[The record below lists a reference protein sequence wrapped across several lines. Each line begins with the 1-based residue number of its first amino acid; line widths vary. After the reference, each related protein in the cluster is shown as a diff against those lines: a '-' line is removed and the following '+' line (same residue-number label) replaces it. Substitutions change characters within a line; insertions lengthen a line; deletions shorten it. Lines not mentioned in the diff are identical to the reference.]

1 MAPQATPARRREQ
14 NDKRTRGT
22 PMRQLTRWSW
32 LGTLVMALGMVVV
45 ACGAPQPSAQQSPT
59 VAAEPA
65 ATPVPEV
72 VITAK
77 EYSFAGPESIAGG
90 WTKVTLDNQGAKSHD
105 LVLFRLDDGKTMDDV
120 MAALE
125 SEGPPPDWI
134 SIFGQSSADAG
145 KRTMFIANLVPG
157 KYAMISFGDEE
168 DGPPD
173 AAKGMVKSMAVTDA
187 PAAPVAL
194 PKADATIDMGDFS
207 YSVSGLRAGKQL
219 IQANNKGA
227 EDHEAVMFRINE
239 GKTFADVQALLKLPE
254 EQQGQQ
260 YADVISEAG
269 GLSVAAGQT
278 VYVEQELAPGSYA
291 LVCFLPSARNE
302 GKPHAELGM
311 VQEVVV
317 K

>member
-1 MAPQATPARRREQ
+1 
-14 NDKRTRGT
+14 
-22 PMRQLTRWSW
+22 MRQLTRWSW
-32 LGTLVMALGMVVV
+32 VGTLVMALGMAVV
-45 ACGAPQPSAQQSPT
+45 ACGAPQPGAQQSPT
-59 VAAEPA
+59 AAAEPA

-77 EYSFAGPESIAGG
+77 EYSFAGPESIPGG

-105 LVLFRLDDGKTMDDV
+105 LILFRLDDGKTMDDV

-134 SIFGQSSADAG
+134 SIFGQSSAGAG
-145 KRTMFIANLVPG
+145 KRTMFITNLVPG
-157 KYAMISFGDEE
+157 NYAMISFGEAE
-168 DGPPD
+168 NGPPD
-173 AAKGMVKSMAVTDA
+173 AAQGMVKSMTVTAA

-194 PKADATIDMGDFS
+194 PDADATIDMGEFN

-227 EDHEAVMFRINE
+227 EDHEAVFFRINE
-239 GKTFADVQALLKLPE
+239 GKTFADVQTLLKLPE
-254 EQQGQQ
+254 EQQDQQ
-260 YADVISEAG
+260 YADVVTDVG

-278 VYVEQELAPGSYA
+278 VYVEQELAAGSYV
-291 LVCFLPSARNE
+291 LICFLPSPSNE
-302 GKPHAELGM
+302 GKPHSDLGM